1 MEMIGA
7 SAITALHNVSHE
19 LMVSPLPSGRSLQ
32 AKPDIRLPETI
43 DEARALKEWA
53 DAQSDTPTPAS
64 INQLARHL
72 EYLAVTLPRQ
82 GADDETG
89 EKRTAVYA
97 RLLGSY
103 SNDALAFMSRRA
115 CETLNWFPTP
125 KQCLDILAT
134 YRAPA
139 SEKDQALTLCHRFWQ
154 GRFEDFIA
162 LLKRGEASQ
171 DNVDAVPRQ
180 WRAIAMEQGYLRW
193 IGEEERYVIRRPVIA
208 ESAE

>member
-1 MEMIGA
+1 MEMIGKA
-7 SAITALHNVSHE
+7 VLSVIEGGLT
-19 LMVSPLPSGRSLQ
+19 VSPPHCARSLL
-32 AKPDIRLPETI
+32 AKPVIRLPETI

-53 DAQSDTPTPAS
+53 DAQNDAPVPAS

-82 GADDETG
+82 GADEESG

-97 RLLGSY
+97 RLLGSF

-171 DNVDAVPRQ
+171 DDVDAVPRQ

-193 IGEEERYVIRRPVIA
+193 IGDEDRYVIRLKVL
-208 ESAE
+208 SA